1 MDSLEAKTPLIV
13 TRTCCPVTNVR
24 QSFDERDRNLYRE
37 LNLQFEVIVEIGWVI
52 NDEMQEHLDEFPTVM
67 ISEVVNYSLD
77 LIPNNAKRTGRSM
90 SLLKTDFLDFF
101 LDSAVP
107 ESQYV
112 FVSVSMYEAIH
123 NKYFR

>member
-1 MDSLEAKTPLIV
+1 MIEDFEAKTTLIV
-13 TRTCCPVTNVR
+13 TRTCCPVTNISEFN
-24 QSFDERDRNLYRE
+24 QYDKWLFGELSSLFDLKISLEW
-37 LNLQFEVIVEIGWVI
+37 II
-52 NDEMQEHLDEFPTVM
+52 NGEMQEHLDLHPTVM
-67 ISEVVNYSLD
+67 VSEVNNYSLD
-77 LIPNNAKRTGRSM
+77 LKPSNASRTGRSM

-101 LDSAVP
+101 VDSVIP